1 MAGKVLGIDLG
12 TNSIGL
18 SVRDTDIEGKVSDQ
32 LVFFTS
38 VIFEEGTG
46 RTDKGTIKSLAAER
60 TKHRSSRRLNQARR
74 YRIWRTLDVL
84 IKYGYCPLS
93 IDELDRWRHY
103 DKSKAVKRLY
113 PIENYKFEQWVRL
126 DFNLDGIPDY
136 SSPYQLRAELAET
149 KLDLSQQI
157 NRFKL
162 GRALYHIAQRRG
174 FKSSKGET
182 LNDMEKEA
190 TEKNAEV
197 QEVEMFDALKE
208 SEKKKSS
215 GLKNYMTENGCKT
228 AGVAFAMMERDGI
241 RVRGNGEFQ
250 AVRDLYEE
258 EVRAIFQCQDI
269 DVDKDFGLEILSR
282 KRNEGSIFF
291 KRPLR
296 SQKGTVGK
304 CTLEPSKSRCPISR
318 PEFEEFRAWTLINN
332 IKYRLDENEDF
343 RPLDLQVKRELFD
356 GIFTRAKK
364 TFKFSDI
371 EKFLINHF
379 SYTGKVLYL
388 NYKNNTTVSGCPVI
402 NRLKQLLGDD
412 WKNATLGGHSS
423 REKDKVKLYNY
434 DELWHVCFAAD
445 DAEDIMDFCAEHLDD
460 DKSTVMVKLWSAI
473 SDGYANLSLKAINN
487 INRLLF
493 EGLIYSDA
501 VLWAKVADIIGIA
514 NWERNK
520 DTMLDAYDVLKENVA
535 FENTCSRIANNVITY
550 YRMLPDEKKFA
561 INDTSYIIDDD
572 DRKDVRKFSEDMFS
586 PKVWRDKSAEEKQK
600 MLDRVAVLYQ
610 GFFADSERKMVKV
623 PKLTDAIADFI
634 TEHFGDMV
642 SDKYKDIDLSTVLY
656 HPSAIDIYPKA
667 KERTLWHNGNLLSLR
682 LLNSPATNVFRNPM
696 VMRVLHQLRRQ
707 INNLL
712 IDGIIDEN
720 TRIVVETAREFNDA
734 NVRAAIEKYQRAKE
748 DENAKFRKRLEELNQ
763 VVNDD
768 KIQKT
773 RLLFD
778 QSLLC
783 DGCENL
789 TALTIKSNKRKF
801 KDSQF
806 KVDMTKYELWLEQN
820 CRSIYTGAVIPLS
833 KLFKSNQYDIEH
845 TIPRSI
851 CFDDSLTNKT
861 ICEAWYN
868 RETKK
873 NLLPTQLP
881 EYDQIL
887 SRIQPWVKRRDDI
900 RELVSFWKGE
910 AKKSSTPERKNQCI
924 VQRHLWEMELD
935 YWTKKVAN
943 FTKESEN
950 VSEGFRNSQLVD
962 TRIITKYAMHFLK
975 SVFNRVDVQRGD
987 MTASFRKA
995 FGIQEIYE
1003 KKSRDRHSH
1012 HAIDATMLTLI
1023 PTNQQRDRILELFYK
1038 IEEETNLGH
1047 NCDAL
1052 QKELETLKQRNN
1064 IINVSQ
1070 VNSFIEENILIRHI
1084 SRDQTLQPARKKIR
1098 VRGKIKHFK
1107 GRNVRYATGDC
1118 VRGQLHN
1125 ETYFGA
1131 IRFPVTDKDGYPLI
1145 EDGHYVYEKT
1155 ADGRDAIVMVTR
1167 VPITSFKSIKD
1178 IDKIID
1184 VTVRTTIRNAVNERM
1199 ADKKSFAVALSEPIY
1214 LRDSDNNEIKDDI
1227 NGRPILPI
1235 RHVRCRVAAGRG
1247 FMTAEKALTIR
1258 TQTYKSKYEYKNQLY
1273 AQNGGNYL
1281 CLLYEGDK
1289 KGNIV
1294 RTIRFINY
1302 FDMAQLHLKN
1312 SNELFHDKNFSRKVE
1327 NNIVYSLKY
1336 ILKAGTNVLMY
1347 ENNADELRGMNQCD
1361 LNKRLFVVYKFN
1373 YQGSDYV
1380 YLQNSIES
1388 RSNESL
1394 AKEKQKADG
1403 YTEYRAL
1410 NYQYRLKLSA
1420 NNCNFVIEGIDF
1432 EITTNGIEFK

>member
-1 MAGKVLGIDLG
+1 MEGKVLGIDLG

-18 SVRDTDIEGKVSDQ
+18 CVRDKSKSGNVADQ
-32 LVFFTS
+32 LDFFTS
-38 VIFEEGTG
+38 VIFESGVG
-46 RTDKGTIKSLAAER
+46 TDKTGEFSRAAER
-60 TKHRSSRRLNQARR
+60 TSHRSSRRLNQARR
-74 YRIWRTLDVL
+74 YRIWRTLEVL
-84 IKYGYCPLS
+84 INYGYCPLT

-103 DKSKAVKRLY
+103 DKNKAVKRQY
-113 PIENYKFEQWVRL
+113 PIENDKFEQWVRL
-126 DFNLDGIPDY
+126 DFNFDGIPDY

-157 NRFKL
+157 NRYKL

-197 QEVEMFDALKE
+197 QEVEISEALKK
-208 SEKKKSS
+208 SEQKKSS
-215 GLKNYMTENGCKT
+215 GLIKYMEENGCKT
-228 AGVAFAMMERDGI
+228 AGAAFAKMERDGI

-250 AVRDLYEE
+250 AVRDLYEK
-258 EVRAIFQCQDI
+258 EVRIIFELQGI

-356 GIFTRAKK
+356 GIFIRAKR

-412 WKNATLGGHSS
+412 WKNATLSGHSS

-586 PKVWRDKSAEEKQK
+586 PKVWRDKSAGEKQK

-634 TEHFGDMV
+634 TEQFGNMI
-642 SDKYKDIDLSTVLY
+642 SDNYKGIDLSTVLY

-667 KERTLWHNGNLLSLR
+667 KERTLRHNGNLLSLR

-707 INNLL
+707 INDLL
-712 IDGIIDEN
+712 IEGIIDED
-720 TRIVVETAREFNDA
+720 TRVVVETAREFNDA
-734 NVRAAIEKYQRAKE
+734 NVRAAIEKYQRIKE

-773 RLLFD
+773 RLFFD

-783 DGCENL
+783 DDCENL
-789 TALTIKSNKRKF
+789 TALTFKSDKRKF

-820 CRSIYTGAVIPLS
+820 CRSIYTGATISLS
-833 KLFKSNQYDIEH
+833 ELFEDSKYDIEH

-861 ICEAWYN
+861 ICEASYN
-868 RETKK
+868 REVKK
-873 NLLPTQLP
+873 NMMPTQLP
-881 EYDQIL
+881 EYEKVL
-887 SRIQPWVKRRDDI
+887 RNIQPWIKRRDDI

-910 AKKSSTPERKNQCI
+910 AKKASTSERKNQCI

-943 FTKESEN
+943 FTKERDN
-950 VSEGFRNSQLVD
+950 VSDGFRNSQLVD

-995 FGIQEIYE
+995 FGIQAIYE

-1012 HAIDATMLTLI
+1012 HAIDAAMLTLI
-1023 PTNQQRDRILELFYK
+1023 PTNQQRDLILKLFYE
-1038 IEEETNLGH
+1038 IEEEERLGH
-1047 NCDAL
+1047 NCDE
-1052 QKELETLKQRNN
+1052 QRKKLEMLKLRNN

-1070 VNSFIEENILIRHI
+1070 VNSFIEENILIRHT
-1084 SRDQTLQPARKKIR
+1084 SRDQTLQPARKRIR
-1098 VRGKIKHFK
+1098 SRGKIKRFDNGK
-1107 GRNVRYATGDC
+1107 VRFATGDC
-1118 VRGQLHN
+1118 IRGQLHK
-1125 ETYFGA
+1125 ESYYGA
-1131 IRFPVTDKDGYPLI
+1131 ITQFEQNEDGKNIPGEKIYYVKRRDLKFKANANDSGFKDWDDLEKSIVNKELIPMMKSQYPDKSFKEALAEGLYMLDCEGNRINRIRHIRCYESVTNPVRIKEQVYKSDKDYKNYLLAASADIYALCRYVNFKGKTVCKVYRLYDI
-1145 EDGHYVYEKT
+1145 VQNRKMGLEDIPTSYTDEHGIIYQLTETLKSGMHLLLYKDRPEEVIDMNQKDILQRLYVLPNAAFES
-1155 ADGRDAIVMVTR
+1155 DGRVTLIKHICALPDK
-1167 VPITSFKSIKD
+1167 VLGKGESIKD
-1178 IDKIID
+1178 FNNLPNKI
-1184 VTVRTTIRNAVNERM
+1184 RCGANGLR
-1199 ADKKSFAVALSEPIY
+1199 Y
-1214 LRDSDNNEIKDDI
+1214 LLE
-1227 NGRPILPI
+1227 GR
-1235 RHVRCRVAAGRG
+1235 
-1247 FMTAEKALTIR
+1247 
-1258 TQTYKSKYEYKNQLY
+1258 
-1273 AQNGGNYL
+1273 
-1281 CLLYEGDK
+1281 
-1289 KGNIV
+1289 
-1294 RTIRFINY
+1294 
-1302 FDMAQLHLKN
+1302 
-1312 SNELFHDKNFSRKVE
+1312 
-1327 NNIVYSLKY
+1327 
-1336 ILKAGTNVLMY
+1336 
-1347 ENNADELRGMNQCD
+1347 
-1361 LNKRLFVVYKFN
+1361 
-1373 YQGSDYV
+1373 
-1380 YLQNSIES
+1380 
-1388 RSNESL
+1388 
-1394 AKEKQKADG
+1394 
-1403 YTEYRAL
+1403 
-1410 NYQYRLKLSA
+1410 
-1420 NNCNFVIEGIDF
+1420 DF
-1432 EITTNGIEFK
+1432 EITTKGIEFK

>member
-1 MAGKVLGIDLG
+1 MEGKVLGIDLG

-18 SVRDTDIEGKVSDQ
+18 CVRDKSKSGNVADQ
-32 LVFFTS
+32 LDFFTS
-38 VIFEEGTG
+38 VIFESGVG
-46 RTDKGTIKSLAAER
+46 TDKTGEFSRAAER
-60 TKHRSSRRLNQARR
+60 TSHRSSRRLNQARR
-74 YRIWRTLDVL
+74 YRIWRTLEVL
-84 IKYGYCPLS
+84 IKYGYCPLT
-93 IDELDRWRHY
+93 IDELDSWRHY
-103 DKSKAVKRLY
+103 DKNKAVKRQY
-113 PIENYKFEQWVRL
+113 PIENDKFEQWVRL
-126 DFNLDGIPDY
+126 DFNFDGIPDY
-136 SSPYQLRAELAET
+136 SSPYQLRAELAQT

-157 NRFKL
+157 NRYKL

-197 QEVEMFDALKE
+197 QEVEISEALKK
-208 SEKKKSS
+208 SEQKKSS
-215 GLKNYMTENGCKT
+215 GLIKYMEENGCKT
-228 AGVAFAMMERDGI
+228 AGAAFAMMEHNGI

-250 AVRDLYEE
+250 AVRDLYEK
-258 EVRAIFQCQDI
+258 EVRIIFELQGI

-318 PEFEEFRAWTLINN
+318 PEFEEFRAWALINN

-356 GIFTRAKK
+356 GIFTRAKR

-412 WKNATLGGHSS
+412 WKNATLSGHSS

-561 INDTSYIIDDD
+561 INDTSYTIDDD

-586 PKVWRDKSAEEKQK
+586 PKVWRDKSAGEKQK

-634 TEHFGDMV
+634 TEQFGNMI
-642 SDKYKDIDLSTVLY
+642 SDNYKGIDLSTVLY

-667 KERTLWHNGNLLSLR
+667 KERTLRHNGNLLSLR

-707 INNLL
+707 INDLL
-712 IDGIIDEN
+712 IEGIIDED
-720 TRIVVETAREFNDA
+720 TRVVVETAREFNDA
-734 NVRAAIEKYQRAKE
+734 NVRAAIEKYQRIKE

-783 DGCENL
+783 DDCENL
-789 TALTIKSNKRKF
+789 TALTVKSDKRKF

-820 CRSIYTGAVIPLS
+820 CRSIYTGDFIPLS
-833 KLFKSNQYDIEH
+833 KLFEDSQYDIEH

-861 ICEAWYN
+861 ICEASYN
-868 RETKK
+868 RNVKK
-873 NLLPTQLP
+873 NMMPTQLP
-881 EYDQIL
+881 EYEKVL
-887 SRIQPWVKRRDDI
+887 RNIQPWIKRRDDI

-910 AKKSSTPERKNQCI
+910 AKKASTSERKNQCI
-924 VQRHLWEMELD
+924 VQRHLWEMELE

-943 FTKESEN
+943 FTKERDN
-950 VSEGFRNSQLVD
+950 VGDGFRNSQLVD

-1012 HAIDATMLTLI
+1012 HAIDAAMLTLI
-1023 PTNQQRDRILELFYK
+1023 PTNQQRDRILELFYM
-1038 IEEETNLGH
+1038 IEEKERFGH
-1047 NCDAL
+1047 NCDEL
-1052 QKELETLKQRNN
+1052 KKELEMLKARNN
-1064 IINVSQ
+1064 IKNVSQ
-1070 VNSFIEENILIRHI
+1070 VNSFIEENILIRHT
-1084 SRDQTLQPARKKIR
+1084 SRDQTLQPARKRIR
-1098 VRGKIKHFK
+1098 ARGKIKHFDNGK
-1107 GRNVRYATGDC
+1107 VRFATGDC
-1118 VRGQLHN
+1118 IRGQLHN
-1125 ETYFGA
+1125 ETYYGA
-1131 IRFPVTDKDGYPLI
+1131 IKFPVADKDGYPLV

-1155 ADGRDAIVMVTR
+1155 EDGRDAIVMVTR
-1167 VPITSFKSIKD
+1167 VPVTSFKSVKD

-1184 VTVRTTIRNAVNERM
+1184 VTVRMTVRNVVNERM
-1199 ADKKSFAVALSEPIY
+1199 AEGKSLAVALSEPIY
-1214 LRDSDNNEIKDDI
+1214 LRDSDNNEIKEDV

-1247 FMTAEKALTIR
+1247 FMTAEKALTVR

-1281 CLLYEGDK
+1281 CLLYEGVN
-1289 KGNIV
+1289 KGKVV
-1294 RTIRFINY
+1294 RTMRFINY
-1302 FDMAQLHLKN
+1302 FEMAQMHLKS
-1312 SNELFHDKNFSRKVE
+1312 SNELFHDKNYSSKVE
-1327 NNIVYSLKY
+1327 KNIVYSLKY
-1336 ILKAGTNVLMY
+1336 ILKTGTNVLMY
-1347 ENNADELRGMNQCD
+1347 ETFPDELKDLNERD

-1373 YQGSDYV
+1373 NSGTDYV
-1380 YLQNSIES
+1380 FLQNTIEA

-1394 AKEKQKADG
+1394 AKERQKADG
-1403 YTEYRAL
+1403 FTEYNASD
-1410 NYQYRLKLSA
+1410 YMYRLKLSA
-1420 NNCNFVIEGIDF
+1420 NNCNFIIEGIDF
-1432 EITTNGIEFK
+1432 EITTKGIEFK